1 MSSVPVSVVLVLV
14 RGYQIFVRPVLPP
27 ACRFIPSCSEYYR
40 QALVNVGL
48 VRATGLAIARICRCH
63 PWHVGG
69 YDPPPAGK
77 RQSV

>member
-1 MSSVPVSVVLVLV
+1 MSSLAVRVSVALVC
-14 RGYQIFVRPVLPP
+14 GYQIFVRPILPP
-27 ACRFIPSCSEYYR
+27 ACRFVPSCSEYYR
-40 QALVNVGL
+40 QALVNVGF

-69 YDPPPAGK
+69 YDPPPAAK